1 MKKWASIACMIPL
14 TAVSLA
20 AQHEYTPTE
29 AEIGKG
35 VYLNNCVYCHGPDGD
50 QIPGIDLGHGK
61 FKRAK
66 TDEDLMNII
75 RNGIDGTGM
84 PAQNLRDNFLAAIVA
99 YLRSL
104 AAEPAG
110 AAVAGG
116 DAARGKLV
124 FEAKGAC
131 TSCHRVRGQ
140 GSYAG
145 PDLSEVGGL
154 RRAADLR
161 HSLLE
166 PGANVPPQN
175 RYFRVVLKNGT
186 TVTERIYNQDS
197 FTVQLL
203 DGQQKLRTVSRADVK
218 EFTLVK
224 SSPMPSYK
232 DKFSAQELNDVVAY
246 LVSLKGL

>member
-1 MKKWASIACMIPL
+1 MTRPESIA
-14 TAVSLA
+14 AVLFLSAATLA

-50 QIPGIDLGHGK
+50 QIPGIDLGHAK

-84 PAQNLRDNFLAAIVA
+84 PAQNLRDTLLVAVVA
-99 YLRSL
+99 YLRSVSG
-104 AAEPAG
+104 EPAG
-110 AAVAGG
+110 AATGG

-124 FEAKGAC
+124 FEGKGAC

-145 PDLSEVGGL
+145 PDLSEIGGM
-154 RRAADLR
+154 RRSADLR
-161 HSLLE
+161 RTLLD
-166 PGANVPPQN
+166 PASDTLPQN
-175 RYFRVVLKNGT
+175 RYFRVALKNGT
-186 TVTERIYNQDS
+186 TMTGRIYNQDT

-203 DGQQKLRTVSRADVK
+203 DSQQKLRTVPRSDLK
-218 EFTLVK
+218 EFSLVK

-232 DKFSAQELNDVVAY
+232 DKLSAQELNDVVAY
-246 LVSLKGL
+246 LVSLKGI

>member
-1 MKKWASIACMIPL
+1 MRVCSIAGVL
-14 TAVSLA
+14 VLLAGVAA

-35 VYLNNCVYCHGPDGD
+35 IYLNNCVYCHGPDGD
-50 QIPGIDLGHGK
+50 QIAGVDLGHGK

-84 PAQNLRDNFLAAIVA
+84 PAQNLREQQLVPLVA
-99 YLRSL
+99 FLRSL
-104 AAEPAG
+104 SSEPAG
-110 AAVAGG
+110 AVAGG

-124 FEAKGAC
+124 FQGKGAC

-145 PDLSEVGGL
+145 PDLSEIGSS
-154 RRAADLR
+154 RRSADLR
-161 HSLLE
+161 RSLLD
-166 PGANVPPQN
+166 PSADILPQN
-175 RYFRVVLKNGT
+175 RYFRLALKNGT
-186 TVTERIYNQDS
+186 TMTGRIYNQDT
-197 FTVQLL
+197 FTVEVM
-203 DGQQKLRTVSRADVK
+203 DSQQRLRTIARSELK

-232 DKFSAQELNDVVAY
+232 DKLSGAELNDVVAY
-246 LVSLKGL
+246 LASLKGF